1 MLAYF
6 NEFQKTNPSVKV
18 YVSTISLSEKDMLLV
33 VTFKDLKSDKMLQ
46 KKIPEK
52 KIGSSG
58 QFIEVLN
65 EMVLEWITKD
75 MKGWE

>member
-33 VTFKDLKSDKMLQ
+33 VTFKDLKSEKFLQ
-46 KKIPEK
+46 RKIPEK